1 MKILDRVRRRIR
13 NLLTAPLA
21 ELGSWARLARSQI
34 TLWRYCVRRLREN
47 NVMAM
52 SSALS
57 FRTIFALVPLVI
69 VGFLA
74 LKTLGVVEDSK
85 RYLRDFLERSGLT
98 EITYV
103 APEETAPGGP
113 APAVEGGAAEEG
125 RPAPPSAGTP
135 PGSPR
140 RITVAEKIESIVA
153 YAESQLTLGRVG
165 PVTAVLLVWTAL
177 TLLTTME
184 RSLNRIFEAPRQ
196 RGLARRILLYWSALT
211 LGPLVIVVAV
221 RAGSS
226 LVEAVRNIPVLAWT
240 LGPVGWVAPFAVG
253 ILFVASLYTL
263 MPNTR
268 VAFRRAVAGA
278 VLAVPLWGLARWAFS
293 LYVARVG
300 SQSIYGALGLI
311 PLFLMWLN
319 LSWWIFLFGAQVAHA
334 AASVERLL
342 QADQERRRPIT
353 PWDDLAAAL
362 ALARLQAEQGGPASP
377 RDVAR
382 ALGCSEARAERLL
395 RRLLEGGLVVA
406 DGEALARCALAVPP
420 DRLSV
425 ARVLSVR
432 CPPPDGRAATEA
444 PVLKAV
450 AEVRRRAETDLQH
463 ITLADLAERA
473 AASKGEGE
481 GS

>member
-1 MKILDRVRRRIR
+1 MKIFERARRRVK
-13 NLLTAPLA
+13 NLLVAPLA
-21 ELGSWARLARSQI
+21 ELGSWARLARGQI
-34 TLWRYCVRRLREN
+34 ALWRYCVRRLREN

-69 VGFLA
+69 VGFLV

-85 RYLRDFLERSGLT
+85 RYLHDFLERSGLT
-98 EITYV
+98 EISYEV
-103 APEETAPGGP
+103 PEGEEDLGALSPAPERPAGGH
-113 APAVEGGAAEEG
+113 APASGAPAQPG
-125 RPAPPSAGTP
+125 RPV
-135 PGSPR
+135 R
-140 RITVAEKIESIVA
+140 RITVAEKIESVVA

-184 RSLNRIFEAPRQ
+184 RSLNRIFEAPRP
-196 RGLARRILLYWSALT
+196 RGFARRILLYWSALT
-211 LGPLVIVVAV
+211 LGPLVIVLAV

-253 ILFVASLYTL
+253 VLFLASLYTL

-334 AASVERLL
+334 AASVGRLL
-342 QADQERRRPIT
+342 EAEQERRRPLT

-362 ALARLQAEQGGPASP
+362 ALARLQAERGGPVSP

-382 ALGCSEARAERLL
+382 ALGCSETRAERLL
-395 RRLLEGGLVVA
+395 RRLVKGGLVVA

-432 CPPPDGRAATEA
+432 CPPPEGSASTKA
-444 PVLKAV
+444 PILEAV
-450 AEVRRRAETDLQH
+450 AEVRRRAEADLQRL
-463 ITLADLAERA
+463 TLADLAGRA
-473 AASKGEGE
+473 AEAEGGDAS
-481 GS
+481 